1 MILLFAGFLL
11 ACVIFGPTNYDYRS
25 KKYLEFNHEDIEE
38 RKHELA
44 EWNNPSEKGQKRL
57 PSKVL

>member
-11 ACVIFGPTNYDYRS
+11 ACVIFGPTNYDFRS
-25 KKYLEFNHEDIEE
+25 KKYLEFNYEE